1 MKILSPKG
9 LNVITAIILTILT
22 AGVICVCFIPSKVVL
37 ISGGK
42 TYAPIY
48 GGDRTKNNVAIMIN
62 VYENSEIVEKMLDVF
77 QEKGAKATFF
87 IGGCW
92 ADDNVDVLIKILEK
106 EKAVLLQ
113 P

>member
-1 MKILSPKG
+1 M
-9 LNVITAIILTILT
+9 
-22 AGVICVCFIPSKVVL
+22 CFIPSKVVL

-92 ADDNVDVLIKILEK
+92 ADDNQETLKRMAFEGHEIANHGYFHKDHKKLNYEGNYHNPK
-106 EKAVLLQ
+106 
-113 P
+113 